1 MQYKIEYSSLAYK
14 SLNEIFDYIADIL
27 LEPKTAQNIVLGIM
41 STINSLSELPKR
53 HKLCDED
60 FLKNKNIR
68 STHFKNY
75 KILYFIDDNSFTV
88 TIVNI
93 FYSKRNINNVII

>member
-1 MQYKIEYSSLAYK
+1 MHYKIEYSSIAEN
-14 SLNEIFDYIADIL
+14 SLNEIYDCISNVL
-27 LEPKTAQNIVLGIM
+27 LGPRAAQIITLGIM

-53 HKLCDED
+53 NKLCDEI

-68 STHFKNY
+68 STHFKNF
-75 KILYFIDDNSFTV
+75 KILYYIDDNSSTI

>member
-1 MQYKIEYSSLAYK
+1 MQYKIEYSSLADN
-14 SLNEIFDYIADIL
+14 SINEIYDYISNIL
-27 LEPKTAQNIVLGIM
+27 LEPKTAQNIVLGII
-41 STINSLSELPKR
+41 STINSLSELPKK
-53 HKLCDED
+53 HKLCDEE

-75 KILYFIDDNSFTV
+75 KILYFIDDKSYTI

-93 FYSKRNINNVII
+93 FYSKRNINNITI

>member
-1 MQYKIEYSSLAYK
+1 MQYKIEYSSLANK
-14 SLNEIFDYIADIL
+14 SLNEIYDYIAGIL

-53 HKLCDED
+53 HKLYDED
-60 FLKNKNIR
+60 FLKNKNLR

-88 TIVNI
+88 IIVNI
-93 FYSKRNINNVII
+93 FYSKRNINNVNI